1 MKNFIVLF
9 LAVLIFPTI
18 GLTQNLNWA
27 KKMGGTSADLG
38 SSIVLDNFGNIY
50 STGFFDNTVDFDP
63 GTGTN
68 YLTAVGGHDIYIQ
81 KLDSAGNFLWAKSM
95 GGTLD
100 DIGWSIAIDSL
111 GNVYSTGAF
120 YGTVDFNPNS
130 GVHNLTSV
138 AMSQDIYIQKLDA
151 NGNFIWAKSMGGVN
165 YDRGYGITIDK
176 AGAIYTT
183 GDFMNT
189 ADFDPNIGTSYLTTT
204 SAGFQDIFIQKLDAN
219 GNFIWAKSMGGTGYD
234 GGSSVMVDKQG
245 KIFTTGTF
253 QDTVDFDP
261 NTGTFNL
268 VGGGSFIQKLDSA
281 GNFLWAKM
289 TASNTPHMALDHL
302 DNIYA
307 IGFYIGTVDFNPN
320 TGTNYLYSN
329 GLYDISILKLDSSG
343 NFIWAKSMGSTGY
356 DMGTSITL
364 DNQGNV
370 YTTGSFQGRVDFDP
384 GPDSSYLIATGNDDI
399 FIQKLDA
406 NGNFLW
412 ARSMQGTGGSSG
424 GESIAVDNLG
434 NIYTTGFF
442 KDSVDFDPNSDSC
455 YLVSA
460 GNYDIFIQKLRPET
474 NLSINKIE
482 PSNIL
487 LYPNPAINQV
497 TLEWTNSE
505 ETTPTS
511 KVVIYNAL
519 GQVVYQKLASGN
531 SLNINTQDWNP
542 GMYICKLY
550 QKEENIFTE
559 KFVVIK

>member
-542 GMYICKLY
+542 ARYIC
-550 QKEENIFTE
+550 
-559 KFVVIK
+559 